1 MATAQVSNMSEDILW
16 GVELS
21 CFTLKLQACLQYAG
35 RPYRRL
41 PDQGG
46 YLENTRTI
54 LSLEL
59 AKHRKQVTRYP
70 SFNANLDEY
79 PAVPFLS
86 HDGEHFQYD
95 TSAIAQWLDAQQAHT
110 HAALFPEKPALRF
123 IAQLIDEAFDEF
135 GLYMVHHMRW
145 VGSAKSNQM
154 GKRLAKEFSHALPP
168 TGPWVL
174 SKSFP
179 RRQVRRCPYL
189 FSVAPK
195 HYKSGVPKA
204 LTPPSREGF
213 PETHTLLNHSWK
225 QYLQNMETILAK
237 QAYLLGDQ
245 FTIADASAYG
255 QLGMN
260 LVDPETA
267 KKMQQIA
274 PHTFAWLNRIYQK
287 QHLQKAPAQLY
298 LSKDIKPLLNT
309 IMLTFSAL
317 MVQNAKAFKLLR
329 QQGETSFNEVAF
341 DQGKALYD
349 GKLCGYPF
357 RSVVK
362 TFQVRVWEELQSS
375 WALLT
380 DLEKDE
386 VKSVIELCELFEV

>member
-1 MATAQVSNMSEDILW
+1 MADDIIW

-21 CFTLKLQACLQYAG
+21 CFTLKLQACLQHAG

-46 YLENTRTI
+46 YIENTRTL

-59 AKHRKQVTRYP
+59 AKRRKQVSRYP
-70 SFNANLDEY
+70 SLNKNLDEY

-86 HDGEHFQYD
+86 HDGKHFQYD
-95 TSAIAQWLDAQQAHT
+95 SSAIAQWLDTRKSHT
-110 HAALFPEKPALRF
+110 HSALYPEKPVLRF

-135 GLYMVHHMRW
+135 GLYLVHHMRW

-154 GKRLAKEFSHALPP
+154 GKRLAKEFRHALPP
-168 TGPWVL
+168 VGPWVL

-189 FSVAPK
+189 FSIAPAN
-195 HYKSGVPKA
+195 YKSGVSKP
-204 LTPPSREGF
+204 LTPPAREGF
-213 PETHTLLNHSWK
+213 PETHSLLNHTWK
-225 QYLQNMETILAK
+225 KYLSGMETILSK

-267 KKMQQIA
+267 DRMKILA
-274 PHTFAWLNRIYQK
+274 PHTYAWLNRIYHKNHSQ
-287 QHLQKAPAQLY
+287 QDSASLY
-298 LSKDIKPLLNT
+298 LSEEIKPLLST

-317 MVQNAKAFKLLR
+317 MVQNTQAYKFAKL
-329 QQGETSFNEVAF
+329 QGETIFNEAAF

-349 GKLCGYPF
+349 GKLCGFPF

-362 TFQVRVWEELQSS
+362 TFQVRVWNELQSA
-375 WALLT
+375 WGQLT
-380 DLEKDE
+380 DNEKNE
-386 VKSVIELCELFEV
+386 VKGVIELCELFEV

>member
-1 MATAQVSNMSEDILW
+1 MADDIIW

-21 CFTLKLQACLQYAG
+21 CFTLKLQACLQHAG

-46 YLENTRTI
+46 YIENTRTL

-59 AKHRKQVTRYP
+59 AKRRKQVSRYP
-70 SFNANLDEY
+70 SLNKNLDEY

-86 HDGEHFQYD
+86 HDGKHFQYD
-95 TSAIAQWLDAQQAHT
+95 SSAIAQWLDTRTSHAHS
-110 HAALFPEKPALRF
+110 ALYPAKPALRF

-135 GLYMVHHMRW
+135 GLYLVHHMRW

-154 GKRLAKEFSHALPP
+154 GKRLAKEFRNALPP
-168 TGPWVL
+168 VGPWVL

-189 FSVAPK
+189 FSVA
-195 HYKSGVPKA
+195 HANYKSGVAKS
-204 LTPPSREGF
+204 LTPPARVGF

-225 QYLQNMETILAK
+225 KYLSGMEAILSK

-260 LVDPETA
+260 LVDPEA
-267 KKMQQIA
+267 ANKMKRLA
-274 PHTFAWLNRIYQK
+274 PHTYDWLHQIYQK
-287 QHLQKAPAQLY
+287 KHAQQANTSLY
-298 LSKDIKPLLNT
+298 LSEAIKPLLST

-317 MVQNAKAFKLLR
+317 MVQNAQAYKLAKR
-329 QQGETSFNEVAF
+329 NGETVFNEAAF
-341 DQGKALYD
+341 NQNKALYD

-362 TFQVRVWEELQSS
+362 TFQVRVWNELQSE
-375 WALLT
+375 WRKLT
-380 DLEKDE
+380 DNEKDE
-386 VKSVIELCELFEV
+386 VRGVIDLCELFEV

>member
-1 MATAQVSNMSEDILW
+1 MANDIIW

-21 CFTLKLQACLQYAG
+21 CFTLKLQACLQHAG

-46 YLENTRTI
+46 YIENARTL
-54 LSLEL
+54 LSLEF
-59 AKHRKQVTRYP
+59 AKRRKQVSRYP
-70 SFNANLDEY
+70 SLNKSLDEY

-86 HDGEHFQYD
+86 HDGKHFQYD
-95 TSAIAQWLDAQQAHT
+95 SSAIAQWLDTRKDHT
-110 HAALFPEKPALRF
+110 HPALYPEKPALRF

-135 GLYMVHHMRW
+135 GLYLVHHMRW

-154 GKRLAKEFSHALPP
+154 GKRLAKEFRHALPP
-168 TGPWVL
+168 VGPWVL

-189 FSVAPK
+189 FSIAPAN
-195 HYKSGVPKA
+195 YKSGVSKP
-204 LTPPSREGF
+204 LTPPARVGF
-213 PETHTLLNHSWK
+213 PETHSLLNHSWK
-225 QYLQNMETILAK
+225 KYLRNMETILSK
-237 QAYLLGDQ
+237 QAYLLGDR

-260 LVDPETA
+260 LVDPEA
-267 KKMQQIA
+267 SDKMKILA
-274 PHTFAWLNRIYQK
+274 PHTYAWLNRIHENNHPQ
-287 QHLQKAPAQLY
+287 QANANLY
-298 LSKDIKPLLNT
+298 LSEEIKPLLNT

-317 MVQNAKAFKLLR
+317 MVQNAQAHKLAK
-329 QQGETSFNEVAF
+329 QNGETLFNEAAF

-362 TFQVRVWEELQSS
+362 TFQVRVWHELKSE
-375 WALLT
+375 WLKLT
-380 DLEKDE
+380 ENEKDE
-386 VKSVIELCELFEV
+386 VKRVIELCELFEV